1 MSKKKTKKATTKKP
15 SAKVKTKTIT
25 TENFGELVLKHDYEK
40 DIIIKTNELMTARKK
55 SDNII
60 VELGIA
66 IQPYLL
72 KNKKVTLDMKTV
84 KQYVFDLVGYQKGN
98 IKKSTFAK
106 TNEGFEADVSRAV
119 KLAFVS
125 TSRKNTGIY
134 IDEKTKTI
142 KGVSKKVHPVL
153 EVKTPDGKDFKPHKN
168 NSAEILDNIK
178 IDRVMKAFD
187 EVIMGKNTSNKN
199 TSKATPKDSK
209 VKTITIDSKRKDV
222 LNHTA
227 ELNAKSVKDLVD
239 TWKGTLRSEYIQ
251 LALNILRLEAKSKNL
266 VINEN
271 GSVKNNN
278 PILFESGKTQS
289 IVAWNKASWKKAV
302 DDLAE
307 QPKVASK

>member
-1 MSKKKTKKATTKKP
+1 MSKKKTKKATTTKP

-199 TSKATPKDSK
+199 TSKATPKDNK

-278 PILFESGKTQS
+278 PILFSGKAQN
-289 IVAWNKASWKKAV
+289 IIAWNKASWKNAV
-302 DDLAE
+302 TDLSQ
-307 QPKVASK
+307 QPKVANK

>member
-15 SAKVKTKTIT
+15 SAKVKTQTIT

-134 IDEKTKTI
+134 IDEKTKSI
-142 KGVSKKVHPVL
+142 KGISKKVHPVL

-187 EVIMGKNTSNKN
+187 EVIMGKNISNKK
-199 TSKATPKDSK
+199 TSKATPKDNK
-209 VKTITIDSKRKDV
+209 VKTVTIDTKINDV
-222 LNHTA
+222 MNFTA
-227 ELNAKSVKDLVD
+227 ELNACSVKDLAD
-239 TWKGTLRSEYIQ
+239 KYKGTTQKRLVQI
-251 LALNILRLEAKSKNL
+251 ALNVLRLEAKKTNEKIS
-266 VINEN
+266 EN
-271 GSVKNNN
+271 GNVKNDNE
-278 PILFESGKTQS
+278 ILFSGKTQN
-289 IVAWNKASWKKAV
+289 IITWNKASWKNAV
-302 DDLAE
+302 TDLSQ
-307 QPKVASK
+307 QPKVANK

>member
-1 MSKKKTKKATTKKP
+1 MTKKKTKKATTKKP
-15 SAKVKTKTIT
+15 SAKVKTQTIT

-134 IDEKTKTI
+134 IDEKTKSI
-142 KGVSKKVHPVL
+142 KGISKKVHPVL

-187 EVIMGKNTSNKN
+187 EVIMGKNISNKK
-199 TSKATPKDSK
+199 TSKATPKDNK
-209 VKTITIDSKRKDV
+209 VKTVTIDTKINDV
-222 LNHTA
+222 MNFTA
-227 ELNAKSVKDLVD
+227 ELNACSVKDLAD
-239 TWKGTLRSEYIQ
+239 KYKGTTQKRLVQI
-251 LALNILRLEAKSKNL
+251 ALNVLRLEAKKTNEKIS
-266 VINEN
+266 EN
-271 GSVKNNN
+271 GNVKNDNE
-278 PILFESGKTQS
+278 ILFSGKTQN
-289 IVAWNKASWKKAV
+289 IITWNKASWKNAV
-302 DDLAE
+302 ADLSQ
-307 QPKVASK
+307 QPKVANK

>member
-1 MSKKKTKKATTKKP
+1 MTKKKTKKATTKKP
-15 SAKVKTKTIT
+15 SAKVKTQTIT

-134 IDEKTKTI
+134 IDEKTKSI
-142 KGVSKKVHPVL
+142 KGISKKVHPVL

-187 EVIMGKNTSNKN
+187 EVIMGKNISNKK
-199 TSKATPKDSK
+199 TSKATPKDNK
-209 VKTITIDSKRKDV
+209 VKTVTIDTKINDV
-222 LNHTA
+222 MNFTA
-227 ELNAKSVKDLVD
+227 ELNACSVKDLAD
-239 TWKGTLRSEYIQ
+239 KYKGTTQKRLVQI
-251 LALNILRLEAKSKNL
+251 ALNVLRLEAKKTNEKIS
-266 VINEN
+266 EN
-271 GSVKNNN
+271 GNVKNDNE
-278 PILFESGKTQS
+278 ILFSGKTQN
-289 IVAWNKASWKKAV
+289 IITWNKASWKNAV
-302 DDLAE
+302 TDLSQ
-307 QPKVASK
+307 QPKVANK

>member
-1 MSKKKTKKATTKKP
+1 
-15 SAKVKTKTIT
+15 
-25 TENFGELVLKHDYEK
+25 
-40 DIIIKTNELMTARKK
+40 MTARKK

-134 IDEKTKTI
+134 IDEKTKSI
-142 KGVSKKVHPVL
+142 KGISKKVHPVL

-187 EVIMGKNTSNKN
+187 EVIMGKNISNKK
-199 TSKATPKDSK
+199 TSKATPKDNK
-209 VKTITIDSKRKDV
+209 VKTVTIDTKINDV
-222 LNHTA
+222 MNFTA
-227 ELNAKSVKDLVD
+227 ELNACSVKDLAD
-239 TWKGTLRSEYIQ
+239 KYKGTTQKRLVQI
-251 LALNILRLEAKSKNL
+251 ALNVLRLEAKKTKE
-266 VINEN
+266 VILEN
-271 GSVKNNN
+271 GNVKNDN
-278 PILFESGKTQS
+278 PILFSGKAQN
-289 IVAWNKASWKKAV
+289 IIAWNKASWKNAV
-302 DDLAE
+302 TDLSQ
-307 QPKVASK
+307 QPKVANK

>member
-1 MSKKKTKKATTKKP
+1 MTKKKTKKATTKKP
-15 SAKVKTKTIT
+15 SAKVKTQTIT

-134 IDEKTKTI
+134 IDEKTKSI
-142 KGVSKKVHPVL
+142 KGISKKVHPVL

-187 EVIMGKNTSNKN
+187 EVIMGKNISNKK
-199 TSKATPKDSK
+199 TSKATPKDNK
-209 VKTITIDSKRKDV
+209 VKTVTIDTKINDV
-222 LNHTA
+222 MNFTA
-227 ELNAKSVKDLVD
+227 ELNACSEKDLAD
-239 TWKGTLRSEYIQ
+239 KYKGTTQKRLVQI
-251 LALNILRLEAKSKNL
+251 ALNVLRLEAKKTNETIS
-266 VINEN
+266 EN
-271 GSVKNNN
+271 GNVKNDNE
-278 PILFESGKTQS
+278 ILFSGKTQN
-289 IVAWNKASWKKAV
+289 IITWNKASWKNAV
-302 DDLAE
+302 TDLSQ
-307 QPKVASK
+307 QPKVANK

>member
-1 MSKKKTKKATTKKP
+1 MSKKKTKKATTTKP
-15 SAKVKTKTIT
+15 SAKVKTKTVE
-25 TENFGELVLKHDYEK
+25 TENFGELILQNDY
-40 DIIIKTNELMTARKK
+40 DLNIITKTDQLMKSRKGME
-55 SDNII
+55 NII
-60 VELGIA
+60 VELA
-66 IQPYLL
+66 LALEPFL
-72 KNKKVTLDMKTV
+72 KVKRKVTIDMKTV
-84 KQYVFDLVGYQKGN
+84 KQYVFDLVGYKKGN
-98 IKKSTFAK
+98 TKKDAFAK
-106 TNEGFEADVSRAV
+106 TNEGFEGDVARAV
-119 KLAFVS
+119 KLAFVVDAE
-125 TSRKNTGIY
+125 KNTGIT
-134 IDEKTKTI
+134 INKETKKI
-142 KGVSKKVHPVL
+142 EGISRKVYPTL
-153 EVKTPDGKDFKPHKN
+153 KLQTPDGKDLVPVKNTKN
-168 NSAEILDNIK
+168 NIVSVPMDKVVNS
-178 IDRVMKAFD
+178 FD
-187 EVIMGKNTSNKN
+187 EKIMGKNTANKKN
-199 TSKATPKDSK
+199 SKATPKDSK

-307 QPKVASK
+307 QPKVANK